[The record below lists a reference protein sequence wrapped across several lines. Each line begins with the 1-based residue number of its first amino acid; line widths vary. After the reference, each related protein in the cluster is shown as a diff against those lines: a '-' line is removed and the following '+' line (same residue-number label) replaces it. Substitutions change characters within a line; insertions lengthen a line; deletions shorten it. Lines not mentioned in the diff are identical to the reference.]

1 MKHYV
6 DKSSSTAATVVF
18 QKKKTLI
25 LFFTI
30 GATVYC
36 ITTIGI
42 NTIIYTFSPDRFLD
56 SALTRGS
63 CFCRFF
69 LYVYIFS
76 CYTYVWHLRV
86 LYDLILFWN
95 EFPLRRISILIC
107 MYRVARGDNNTTTG
121 SASVTDKATDWK
133 KND

>member
-1 MKHYV
+1 M
-6 DKSSSTAATVVF
+6 STNLRRRRATVVL
-18 QKKKTLI
+18 QKKKKIIKSRI

-30 GATVYC
+30 GATVYR
-36 ITTIGI
+36 IVTIGI
-42 NTIIYTFSPDRFLD
+42 HTIIYSFSPDRFLD
-56 SALTRGS
+56 SALTRRS

-69 LYVYIFS
+69 LYVYIFL
-76 CYTYVWHLRV
+76 CYTYVWRVRV

-95 EFPLRRISILIC
+95 EFPLRRISKPLC

-133 KND
+133 K